1 MDKAVRLQAA
11 SDEVRAAIDC
21 MIAAMNNVA
30 GPYGKSYARC
40 MSDLCYACY
49 HLAKALLLSRGIAA
63 SSHEAVQTLLAMHF
77 VKPAA
82 LPQDTVGR
90 LNDLMDKRHVADYKP
105 HIAIS
110 SEDVARFR
118 PWIAGYM
125 REVLK
130 LLGKTVPA
138 EEAGAL
144 LRAVKD
150 FENIGLE

>member
-1 MDKAVRLQAA
+1 M
-11 SDEVRAAIDC
+11 
-21 MIAAMNNVA
+21 
-30 GPYGKSYARC
+30 
-40 MSDLCYACY
+40 
-49 HLAKALLLSRGIAA
+49 SRGISA

-130 LLGKTVPA
+130 LLGKSVAA
-138 EEAGAL
+138 EEIGAL
-144 LRAVKD
+144 RRTVGD
-150 FENIGLE
+150 FEKIKLE